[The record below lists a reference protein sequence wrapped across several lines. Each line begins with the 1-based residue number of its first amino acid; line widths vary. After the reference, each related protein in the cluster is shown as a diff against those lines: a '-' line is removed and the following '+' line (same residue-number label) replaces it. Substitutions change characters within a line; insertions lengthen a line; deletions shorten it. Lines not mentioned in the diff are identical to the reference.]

1 MADRDLIGQWVNGLR
16 IWQMAHMRASA
27 WFGRMHFVLGV
38 PVTVLAAV
46 IGTSLFA
53 DTGQLPP
60 ALRYFSA
67 LASIAVAVL
76 SALQT
81 FFNYPQRA
89 NQHAATA
96 AKFGALRRRLETAVA
111 FPGDSKGLAEK
122 AKAIQTEWAELEESM
137 PVVPQRFYDEA
148 QSRVRSFSAPP
159 PPAAPEPTSA

>member
-53 DTGQLPP
+53 DTGQLPA

-67 LASIAVAVL
+67 MASIAVAVL

-96 AKFGALRRRLETAVA
+96 AKFGALRRRLETALA
-111 FPGDSKGLAEK
+111 FAGEGKGLAEK
-122 AKAIQTEWAELEESM
+122 AQVIQAEWAELEETM

-148 QSRVRSFSAPP
+148 QSRVRRFSAPA
-159 PPAAPEPTSA
+159 PAEAVPATA